1 MKKIALF
8 SDGTGNSSANP
19 HKTNVWRAYQA
30 LDRTPGS
37 GQIAFYDNGVGTS
50 RFTPTAMLGLAF
62 GWGLARNVRQIYGF
76 LCRTYEPGDKIYGF
90 GFSRG
95 AFTIRVVMGLI
106 ASQGIINWRKAEN
119 DADLD
124 RLIAAAYRE
133 FRRKAFPNSFL
144 SFFLRRP
151 RDELVSIW
159 HWLLGR
165 NLYDPK
171 LNLAFSD
178 DEQNPPK
185 IIEFVGVWDTVD
197 AYGLPIDE
205 LTRAWDKV
213 IWPLTAKDRNLSK
226 RIKRARH
233 ALALDE
239 QRESFEPM
247 LWNEEGDKESD
258 RRILQVWFPGVHSNV
273 GGGYPD
279 ESLAFIP
286 LNWMIEEST
295 KNNGLKYHQ
304 SLRDWH
310 AEQANHNG
318 PLYDSRGGV
327 GNFYR
332 YLPRHLE
339 YLCQQEKPGLWARLK
354 SIFVTLGEERNVVN
368 IRTAKIHHSVFDR
381 VRDAGD
387 YGPINLPADYAVIDA
402 KGRQHKLPAKAGP
415 RRVLAETKGDARRR
429 REDQAI
435 VWNRVWARKLLYYL
449 TLLLL
454 LAFIIY
460 PYFPLTRPAG
470 IYDFLEPILG
480 SFSFLV
486 PELPKLVNK
495 VPGLGFAEGWATRY
509 AAYPYVFTIG
519 LAVIGGMLVFSSR
532 LRRSISSRMRTGW
545 RHLSGGPPPR
555 RPASGFSRWLS
566 GVLDDACDENGK
578 LVRSVGNCL
587 SSGVRIVLE
596 GLTVLAFLALILCV
610 ASRLFLTTADM
621 TGAICDPDRSQET
634 NTFGDTF
641 TFDPQ
646 NPCLDTDLKLVRNT
660 RYRIEIQLKPGW
672 ADKTIEADLTGW
684 RSAPWYL
691 YLATPLR
698 RHLFE
703 PWYQPIA
710 RVDDELFDRHPLRPE
725 AVSRIEDAP
734 PVTDLEMEFKARR
747 DGRLYL
753 YVNDAVFFAPSVIKR
768 YYKNNEGYAC
778 VRVTELK
785 SPNAPASTENGTSE
799 DQVSDAAPQDTET
812 ERVEGQDT
820 EDESVAGAGS
830 KFEDLTCQPPR

>member
-1 MKKIALF
+1 MKKIVLF
-8 SDGTGNSSANP
+8 SDGTGNSSSNP

-37 GQIAFYDNGVGTS
+37 RQIAFYDNGVGTS

-106 ASQGIINWRKAEN
+106 ASQGIINWRRADN

-124 RLIAAAYRE
+124 RLIVAAYRT
-133 FRRKAFPNSFL
+133 FRRKEFPNSFL

-151 RDELVSIW
+151 RDELVSVW
-159 HWLLGR
+159 HWMWGR
-165 NLYDPK
+165 QPYDPE
-171 LNLAFSD
+171 LNLEFSD
-178 DEQNPPK
+178 DKENPPP

-197 AYGLPIDE
+197 AYGLPVDE

-247 LWNEEGDKESD
+247 LWNEEGGDEGD
-258 RRILQVWFPGVHSNV
+258 ERILQVWFPGVHSNV

-332 YLPRHLE
+332 YLPRHLD

-381 VRDAGD
+381 VRHAGD
-387 YGPINLPADYAVIDA
+387 YAPLNLPASYVVIDA
-402 KGRQHKLPAKAGP
+402 KGKQHRLPEKSGP
-415 RRVLAETKGDARRR
+415 RRLLAETVGDACRR
-429 REDQAI
+429 REDQAV
-435 VWNRVWARKLLYYL
+435 VWNRVWARKLLYYA

-454 LAFIIY
+454 LAFLFY
-460 PYFPLTRPAG
+460 PYAPFDRDAG
-470 IYDFLEPILG
+470 IYDFMEPILG

-486 PELPKLVNK
+486 PELPKLVNRI
-495 VPGLGFAEGWATRY
+495 PGLGFAEGWATRY
-509 AAYPYVFTIG
+509 ASYPYVFTIG
-519 LAVIGGMLVFSSR
+519 LVAIGVMLALGAR
-532 LRRSISSRMRTGW
+532 MRRSISSRMRTHW
-545 RHLSGGPPPR
+545 YHLSGGPPPR
-555 RPASGFSRWLS
+555 RPASGFSRWLARI
-566 GVLDDACDENGK
+566 LDDTCDEAGK
-578 LVRSVGNCL
+578 LMRSAGNRA
-587 SSGVRIVLE
+587 SAVFRILLE
-596 GLTVLAFLALILCV
+596 AVTVLAFVALVLSV
-610 ASRLFLTTADM
+610 TSRTFLTVADM
-621 TGAICDPDRSQET
+621 TGAICDPDRSRET

-641 TFDPQ
+641 TFDPR

-660 RYRIEIQLKPGW
+660 RYRIEVQLKEGW
-672 ADKTIEADLTGW
+672 KDKTIEADLTGW

-691 YLATPLR
+691 YLATPMR

-725 AVSRIEDAP
+725 TVSRLEDAP
-734 PVTDLEMEFKARR
+734 PVTDLDMEFKARR

-753 YVNDAVFFAPSVIKR
+753 YVNDAVFFLPGVIKR
-768 YYKNNEGYAC
+768 YYNNNDGHAC
-778 VRVTELK
+778 VRVTK
-785 SPNAPASTENGTSE
+785 VKPKDDAAAQTETDADGTSADPE
-799 DQVSDAAPQDTET
+799 EQFARTNAET
-812 ERVEGQDT
+812 D
-820 EDESVAGAGS
+820 DSSAGAGTT
-830 KFEDLTCQPPR
+830 FDELTCDAPARQ